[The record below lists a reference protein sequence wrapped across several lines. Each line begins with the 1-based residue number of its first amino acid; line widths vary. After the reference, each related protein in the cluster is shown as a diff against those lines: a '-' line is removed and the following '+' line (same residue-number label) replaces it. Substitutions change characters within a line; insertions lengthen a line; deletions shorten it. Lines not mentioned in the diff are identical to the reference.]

1 MTDFEATLQQELSDF
16 AKSELVAQ
24 TPEDGEQH
32 DEHRLNRDE
41 ELLMTCPHCLSTS
54 ISKRQHRTS
63 LGYRN
68 FLLPSM
74 SASLQRTHW
83 FALQRSLLAL

>member
-32 DEHRLNRDE
+32 DVGREV
-41 ELLMTCPHCLSTS
+41 ELFALVEAGQEL
-54 ISKRQHRTS
+54 I
-63 LGYRN
+63 LGY
-68 FLLPSM
+68 
-74 SASLQRTHW
+74 ADSL
-83 FALQRSLLAL
+83 